1 MNSVEELL
9 DTLIDREAS
18 SVKTGETQTFLM
30 TNQELD
36 IQIEQMMEKTGGL
49 WTCKQTEDLS

>member
-1 MNSVEELL
+1 LNSVEELL

-18 SVKTGETQTFLM
+18 SVKTEETQTFLM